1 MQILFYCIFQI
12 IEDREPILKIFVKEN
27 ITLELLLYKMLVI
40 PLNKGEAMN
49 GLARADFS
57 GNKENC
63 VNGIYKISYKEPAH

>member
-40 PLNKGEAMN
+40 PQKEIFFYSF
-49 GLARADFS
+49 RVRFS
-57 GNKENC
+57 ESMLS
-63 VNGIYKISYKEPAH
+63 VVEGIVSWP